1 VTQPTEAEAAAKDF
15 DAQLFRRL
23 LGQVRP
29 YWRVTLVALVSLL
42 AFALIDTVMINL
54 LRRAVDESLAP
65 VGRFAALSPA
75 ARYDNL
81 VRIALLFAGL
91 GVVSF
96 GLRYLQGYLLALLSQ
111 RVVRDLRRQ
120 LFTKFQRLSVGY
132 FDQNPVGRLM
142 TRVTSDVDAINQF
155 LTQGLVGIVQDV
167 FLILIFAGALL
178 LYHLEVG
185 LVALSVL
192 PVMLFVTS
200 YLRVRLRDTFRRARA
215 YQSIVNTNL
224 NENLSGMTTIQLF
237 NREARNHQLFGRL
250 NDQLLA
256 ANVEAIR
263 WFSFFYPLVGLIA
276 ELGVALTL
284 WYGGL
289 RTFAEGSGLTIG
301 TLVAMLE
308 LLRRLFV
315 PLQELA
321 DKFNILQAAFASAE
335 RIYGVFDEPE
345 TVLDKRSAKPVT
357 HFRGEVEFKG
367 VWFSYLPPGETPTDK
382 DWADED
388 WVLRGIDLRVRPG
401 ESVALVGATGAGKTS
416 VISLLSRFYDVQ
428 RGRVLLDGVDVRDY
442 KQHELRRHVGVV
454 LQDVF
459 LFAGTVASNLTL
471 GDETVTRSRMEEV
484 CRFVGAHDFIATL
497 PHGYD
502 TEVRERGATLSTGQ
516 KQLLAFARA
525 LIQNPDIVLVL
536 DEATANVDTET
547 ELKLQAALAKLMQ
560 GRTSLIIAHR
570 LSTIEHCDRIVV
582 MRRGRILETGSHRE
596 LLAEGGYYARLYEAQ
611 YGEAVTL

>member
-1 VTQPTEAEAAAKDF
+1 MTRPEEVPAKDF
-15 DAQLFRRL
+15 DAQLFRRML
-23 LGQVRP
+23 ALVRP
-29 YWRVTLVALVSLL
+29 YWRLAAVALLSLL
-42 AFALIDTVMINL
+42 AFALLDTVMINL

-65 VGRFAALSPA
+65 VGRFAALSA
-75 ARYDNL
+75 EARYANL
-81 VRIALLFAGL
+81 VEIALLFGGL
-91 GVVSF
+91 GVASF

-111 RVVRDLRRQ
+111 RVVQDLRGA
-120 LFTKFQRLSVGY
+120 LFDKFQRLSVGY
-132 FDQNPVGRLM
+132 FDRHPVGRLM

-155 LTQGLVGIVQDV
+155 LTQGLVGIVQDL

-192 PVMLFVTS
+192 PVMFFATRF
-200 YLRVRLRDTFRRARA
+200 LRLKLRDAFRAART
-215 YQSIVNTNL
+215 YQSVVNTNL
-224 NENLSGMTTIQLF
+224 NENLSGMTTVQLF
-237 NREARNHQLFGRL
+237 NREARNHQTFSRL
-250 NDQLLA
+250 NQQLLG

-289 RTFAEGSGLTIG
+289 RTFGVAGGLTIG

-335 RIYGVFDEPE
+335 RIYGVLDEPE
-345 TVLDKRSAKPVT
+345 TVTDRPGAKT
-357 HFRGEVEFKG
+357 ISHLRGEVEFRD
-367 VWFSYLPPGETPTDK
+367 VWFSYGDPGDEP
-382 DWADED
+382 ADED

-428 RGRVLLDGVDVRDY
+428 RGQVRLDGVDVRDY
-442 KQHELRRHVGVV
+442 DQHALRRHVGVV
-454 LQDVF
+454 LQDPF
-459 LFAGTVASNLTL
+459 LFAGTILSNLTL
-471 GDETVTRSRMEEV
+471 GDGAVTRARVAEV
-484 CRFVGAHDFIATL
+484 CAFVGAHDFIARL
-497 PHGYD
+497 PGGYD
-502 TEVRERGATLSTGQ
+502 TPVRERGAGLSTGQ

-547 ELKLQAALAKLMQ
+547 ELQLQAALAKLMR

-570 LSTIEHCDRIVV
+570 LSTIQHCDRIVV
-582 MRRGRILETGSHRE
+582 LRRGRILETGGHRE
-596 LLAEGGYYARLYEAQ
+596 LLARGGAYAQLYRAQ
-611 YGEAVTL
+611 YGEAVPS

>member
-1 VTQPTEAEAAAKDF
+1 MTRVPEAESLKDF

-23 LGQVRP
+23 LALVRP

-65 VGRFAALSPA
+65 VGRFAALNPE
-75 ARYDNL
+75 ARYANL

-91 GVVSF
+91 GVASF
-96 GLRYLQGYLLALLSQ
+96 GLRYLQGYLLAGLSQ
-111 RVVRDLRRQ
+111 RVVRDLRRSV
-120 LFTKFQRLSVGY
+120 FAKFQRLSVGY

-155 LTQGLVGIVQDV
+155 LTQGLVGMVQDL

-178 LYHLEVG
+178 FYHLEVG

-192 PVMLFVTS
+192 PVMVLVTG
-200 YLRVRLRDTFRRARA
+200 YLRTKLRDAFRQARTLQA
-215 YQSIVNTNL
+215 VVNTNL

-237 NREARNHQLFGRL
+237 NREARNHQKFSRL
-250 NDQLLA
+250 NRDLLG

-263 WFSFFYPLVGLIA
+263 WFSFFYPVVGLIA
-276 ELGVALTL
+276 EFGVALTL

-289 RTFAEGSGLTIG
+289 RTFGESSGLTIG
-301 TLVAMLE
+301 ILVAMLE

-321 DKFNILQAAFASAE
+321 DRFNILQAAFASAE
-335 RIYGVFDEPE
+335 RIFGVLDEPE
-345 TVLDKRSAKPVT
+345 TVTDKPNAKAVSR
-357 HFRGEVEFKG
+357 FRGEVVFRD
-367 VWFSYLPPGETPTDK
+367 VWFSYQPPGHTPQDR
-382 DWADED
+382 D
-388 WVLRGIDLRVRPG
+388 WVLRGIDLHIRPG

-442 KQHELRRHVGVV
+442 QQRDLRRHVGVV
-454 LQDVF
+454 LQDPF
-459 LFAGTVASNLTL
+459 LFAGTVATNLTL
-471 GDETVTRSRMEEV
+471 RDTAVTRARLEEV
-484 CRFVGAHDFIATL
+484 CRFVGADDFIRRL
-497 PHGYD
+497 PNGYD

-525 LIQNPDIVLVL
+525 LVQNPDIVLVL

-547 ELKLQAALAKLMQ
+547 ELRLQAALAKLMR
-560 GRTSLIIAHR
+560 GRTSLVIAHR

-582 MRRGRILETGSHRE
+582 LRRGQIVEAGGHRE
-596 LLAEGGYYARLYEAQ
+596 LLAAGGPYARLYRAQ
-611 YGEAVTL
+611 YEGAIPV

>member
-91 GVVSF
+91 GAVSF

-178 LYHLEVG
+178 FYYLEVG

-250 NDQLLA
+250 NAQLLE

-335 RIYGVFDEPE
+335 RIYGVLDEPE
-345 TVLDKRSAKPVT
+345 TVLDKPHAQPVT
-357 HFRGEVEFKG
+357 QFRGEVEFKG
-367 VWFSYLPPGETPTDK
+367 VWFSYLPPGETP
-382 DWADED
+382 ADED

-428 RGRVLLDGVDVRDY
+428 RGQVLLDGVDVRDY
-442 KQHELRRHVGVV
+442 NQHELRRHVGVV

-471 GDETVTRSRMEEV
+471 GDETVTRSRLEEV
-484 CRFVGAHDFIATL
+484 CRFVGAHDFIRKL

-502 TEVRERGATLSTGQ
+502 TEVHERGATLSTGQ

-547 ELKLQAALAKLMQ
+547 ELKLQAALAKLMV

-570 LSTIEHCDRIVV
+570 LSTIEHCERIVV